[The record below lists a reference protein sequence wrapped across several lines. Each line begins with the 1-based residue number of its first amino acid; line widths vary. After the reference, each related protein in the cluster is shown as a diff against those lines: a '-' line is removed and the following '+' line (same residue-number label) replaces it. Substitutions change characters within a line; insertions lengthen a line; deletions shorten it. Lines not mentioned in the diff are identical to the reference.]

1 MADNHDKLY
10 NGYIQMIKRN
20 ELFYENILPSDL
32 KYLLVF
38 CALFRYIELN
48 ADKYA
53 FFDKIYAVKNLRLL
67 YGETLNR
74 QDVIDFII
82 EFEKAEKI
90 ENSLLSENFRALTN
104 DIGND
109 IGMPLDY
116 NTDDPEPESGESN
129 QVAYILCE
137 LLGIINDAELE
148 ERELFGEL
156 RNLFFSESE
165 EMKYLFRKIESL
177 RPSLVK
183 KVLIYDTN
191 LLPSFIRRTS
201 EIAIIS
207 KNTARAADEILRI
220 IRGSHVT
227 VKWFESSDEYIKA
240 KSQSGDG
247 EINHYTGY
255 PIAFSGIPD
264 KTYNDKKASYED
276 IKAMAAERI
285 DLLMQFIDQ
294 RGIAYFLIYKDF
306 LSNDAFLELRKALI
320 DNDHIDTIISGSE
333 IALVIL
339 CNNYISSKIK
349 MIDNSMSDNAE
360 SSDIEVGF
368 PYTETIIRFDS
379 KTFEITKNEISA
391 HDYDLRPESYIEGL
405 VKEKLRI
412 KILTGKLER
421 HYRELDSLI
430 EEFGKLDSK

>member
-1 MADNHDKLY
+1 MADDHDKLY

-129 QVAYILCE
+129 QVAFVIRELCR
-137 LLGIINDAELE
+137 IIADAALE
-148 ERELFGEL
+148 EREIFFEL
-156 RNLFFSESE
+156 RYVFFSESE
-165 EMKYLFRKIESL
+165 EMKYLLGKI
-177 RPSLVK
+177 RNIPSRAFPKLF
-183 KVLIYDTN
+183 IYDN
-191 LLPSFIRRTS
+191 YLLPSWISRIEDITF
-201 EIAIIS
+201 IS
-207 KNTARAADEILRI
+207 KKSVRAADEILRI
-220 IRGSHVT
+220 IHGSRNT
-227 VKWFESSDEYIKA
+227 VKWYEGMNEYIKA
-240 KSQSGDG
+240 TQQGDDHH
-247 EINHYTGY
+247 IDYRY
-255 PIAFSGIPD
+255 PVAFSGIPD
-264 KTYNDKKASYED
+264 QTYNDKKASYED

-285 DLLMQFIDQ
+285 DLLMQFIG
-294 RGIAYFLIYKDF
+294 RKGIAYFLINKDF

-339 CNNYISSKIK
+339 GNNYMSSKIK

-368 PYTETIIRFDS
+368 PYTKTIIRFNS

-421 HYRELDSLI
+421 NYKRLDLLI

>member
-74 QDVIDFII
+74 QDVIDLII

-129 QVAYILCE
+129 QVAFVIRELCR
-137 LLGIINDAELE
+137 IIADAVLE

-165 EMKYLFRKIESL
+165 EMKYLLEKL
-177 RPSLVK
+177 KTPPSILGRNI
-183 KVLIYDTN
+183 LIYDN
-191 LLPSFIRRTS
+191 YFLPSWIRRTAD
-201 EIAIIS
+201 ITVIS
-207 KNTARAADEILRI
+207 KKTARAADEILRI
-220 IRGSHVT
+220 FHSLRNT
-227 VKWFESSDEYIKA
+227 VKWFESIDEYKKI
-240 KSQSGDG
+240 SQQNDDRD
-247 EINHYTGY
+247 NNFDKGY
-255 PIAFSGIPD
+255 DIVISCISDQF
-264 KTYNDKKASYED
+264 YNCDHVSYED
-276 IKAMAAERI
+276 IRSIAVERI
-285 DLLMQFIDQ
+285 ELLIRFIKQ
-294 RGIAYFLIYKDF
+294 RGIAFFVINKDF

-339 CNNYISSKIK
+339 GNNYISSKIK

-368 PYTETIIRFDS
+368 PYTETIIRFKS
-379 KTFEITKNEISA
+379 KTFEITKTEIIT

-421 HYRELDSLI
+421 NYKRLDLLI